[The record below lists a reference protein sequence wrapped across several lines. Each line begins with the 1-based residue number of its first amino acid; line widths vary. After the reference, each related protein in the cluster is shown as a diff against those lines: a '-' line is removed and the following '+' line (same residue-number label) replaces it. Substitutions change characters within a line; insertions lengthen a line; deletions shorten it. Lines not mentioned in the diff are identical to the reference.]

1 MEQAG
6 MVTHNQ
12 LELTLPRWTH
22 GVPGPSTPTELPP
35 TITPDVLPSY
45 VQSYTPPA
53 VQTSP
58 QWTNKGHDIEPNVE
72 PGIERDH
79 VESVSP
85 EASTRPSKKR
95 KDMLRKRDQRAEDR
109 QHFASICELLEI
121 PLTPKKTL
129 AHRSEYP
136 CIHISTMSLKESCVC

>member
-1 MEQAG
+1 MEQAR

-12 LELTLPRWTH
+12 LEFTPPQRTH
-22 GVPGPSTPTELPP
+22 GAPGPSTPTELPP
-35 TITPDVLPSY
+35 TIIPDVLPSY

-58 QWTNKGHDIEPNVE
+58 QWTNKEHDIEPDVG
-72 PGIERDH
+72 PGAERDH

-109 QHFASICELLEI
+109 QHFASICALLEI
-121 PLTPKKTL
+121 PLTPNKTL
-129 AHRSEYP
+129 SHRSAYP
-136 CIHISTMSLKESCVC
+136 CIHTVTMSLKELCAS